1 MHFGRIKRTYSARE
15 MVVFVA
21 GTNSTSLSEM
31 NDIGAFMFFIP
42 EGIKKYEEEYYEY
55 TRGVY
60 RYV

>member
-1 MHFGRIKRTYSARE
+1 

-31 NDIGAFMFFIP
+31 NDIGAFKLFIP